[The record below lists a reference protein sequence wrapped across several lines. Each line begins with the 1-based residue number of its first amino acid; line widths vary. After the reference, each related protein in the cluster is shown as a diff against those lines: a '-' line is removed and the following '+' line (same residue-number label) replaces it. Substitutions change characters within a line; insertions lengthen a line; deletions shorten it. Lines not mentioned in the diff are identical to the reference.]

1 MIYRSLL
8 KLIKCIDNNHKYDFA
23 YWWIRIFSFFKYFNP
38 ATSPSPSYPV
48 DIMNLHFPNPVGL
61 AAGFDRDGSL
71 ISSLNSSGF
80 GFIEIGTINVNSE
93 NNSSDKLSNNIR
105 NLVYSKIKTTNKA
118 LIGISLGSLRNN
130 INDHTVADYLL
141 GMELYWTHSDYIVIN
156 LSRPGSSMRSETKN
170 SDDIHFL
177 LEKIKQGHTA
187 LCEKYNKHVPM
198 VIKVAI
204 NYNTRKTL
212 PETLII
218 AKELGFDGLLLA
230 FEHWPSSV
238 DVVTTVDE
246 ISTLTQ
252 QLPLIVVGGIRTEDD
267 MLQILNAGAHLV
279 QCYSLLVDQGPAE
292 MKGSIHKLTLLA
304 KDKL

>member
-1 MIYRSLL
+1 MIYHLLL
-8 KLIKCIDNNHKYDFA
+8 KLVKCVDNNHKYNFA

-38 ATSPSPSYPV
+38 ITSPLPSYPV

-71 ISSLNSSGF
+71 ISNLNSSGF
-80 GFIEIGTINVNSE
+80 GSIEIGTINVNSE
-93 NNSSDKLSNNIR
+93 NNSSDKLSKNIR
-105 NLVYSKIKTTNKA
+105 NLVYSRIKTTNKA

-141 GMELYWTHSDYIVIN
+141 GMKLYWPYSDYIVIN
-156 LSRPGSSMRSETKN
+156 LSRPGSSMRSETRN
-170 SDDIHFL
+170 NNDIRFL
-177 LEKIKQGHTA
+177 LEKIKQEHTA
-187 LCEKYNKHVPM
+187 LCEKHNKHVPI

-204 NYNTRKTL
+204 NYDNRKSL
-212 PETLII
+212 PETLMIV
-218 AKELGFDGLLLA
+218 KELNFDGLLIA
-230 FEHWPSSV
+230 FEHWPSSI

-252 QLPLIVVGGIRTEDD
+252 QLPLIVVGGIKTEDD

-279 QCYSLLVDQGPAE
+279 QCYNLLVDQGPAK
-292 MKGSIHKLTLLA
+292 MKKAIHKLTLLA